1 MTDAEFKMLW
11 ALIMS
16 LAVSAQVIPV
26 EKVQALIETAHRA
39 DTIMPILDPTAY
51 RDGAHNLDDQVAIAE
66 GFLAFRRAIDQVK
79 ERRS

>member
-1 MTDAEFKMLW
+1 MTDDEFKMLW
-11 ALIMS
+11 AMITS
-16 LAVSAQVIPV
+16 LARQAQLIPV
-26 EKVQALIETAHRA
+26 EKVQMLIDTAHRA

-51 RDGAHNLDDQVAIAE
+51 RAGAHNLDDQVAIAE